1 MKVWWMV
8 FEGGQEGPTDDL
20 SLDRP
25 DPWGTEDRPQ
35 SQAPLSSI
43 AAPSAHN

>member
-1 MKVWWMV
+1 MS
-8 FEGGQEGPTDDL
+8 DDL

-35 SQAPLSSI
+35 SQAPLSISI
-43 AAPSAHN
+43 TAPSTHN